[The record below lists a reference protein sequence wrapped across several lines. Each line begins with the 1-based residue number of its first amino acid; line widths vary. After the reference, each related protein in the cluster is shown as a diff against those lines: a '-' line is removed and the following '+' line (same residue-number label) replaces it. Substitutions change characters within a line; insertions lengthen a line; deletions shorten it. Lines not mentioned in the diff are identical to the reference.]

1 MCMYVCMYIYI
12 YIYIKCKILTYV
24 KQCSIHRSRA
34 TYCGRKKTNKLPV
47 HPYRPV
53 SWLPTH
59 RGISHLHPLM
69 IYIYISKSDVCFS
82 HAERLGRRMLCKM
95 KGTTVFC
102 WCWPVCSLW
111 WMVGGSSRGGLSSL
125 SSDKASSAI
134 PKSTRRMRIP
144 IHSTTNHPRLTTE
157 KTNNGTTFSGTTP
170 HSAKTSAPISDTD
183 SLP

>member
-1 MCMYVCMYIYI
+1 MGGKRQINYQFIPTDLFRGCPLIRGFPTYIPWWYIY
-12 YIYIKCKILTYV
+12 
-24 KQCSIHRSRA
+24 
-34 TYCGRKKTNKLPV
+34 
-47 HPYRPV
+47 
-53 SWLPTH
+53 
-59 RGISHLHPLM
+59 M
-69 IYIYISKSDVCFS
+69 SKSDVCFS
-82 HAERLGRRMLCKM
+82 DAERLGRRMLCKM

-134 PKSTRRMRIP
+134 PKSTRRMRTP
-144 IHSTTNHPRLTTE
+144 IHSTTHHPRLTTE
-157 KTNNGTTFSGTTP
+157 KTDNRTTFSGTTP